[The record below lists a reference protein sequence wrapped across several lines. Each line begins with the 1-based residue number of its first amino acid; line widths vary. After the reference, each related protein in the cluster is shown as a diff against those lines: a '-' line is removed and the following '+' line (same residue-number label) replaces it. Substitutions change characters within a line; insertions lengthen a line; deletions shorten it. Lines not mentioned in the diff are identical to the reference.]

1 MATTV
6 EKIIDKIENIHE
18 DVATARTY
26 LEQTGTSRDAEVL
39 SEYRK

>member
-6 EKIIDKIENIHE
+6 EKIDKIENIHD
-18 DVATARTY
+18 DVAAARTSS
-26 LEQTGTSRDAEVL
+26 TSRDAEVL